1 MNSYTSISIWIY
13 INGIFAQR
21 EPKAAQI
28 IIYAS
33 SKYSLGIHRLHPWGS
48 AIKDVDGTFVILF
61 IRGSNYQI
69 CEETK
74 RSLKELQFY

>member
-69 CEETK
+69 CEKTK